1 MATIS
6 QQIKNDVTLF
16 LKIGYAAVLI
26 LVLLLT
32 GCGTPHVQGKKDAK
46 DMPDAL
52 VPVEVDLGKFE
63 CTIPN
68 PKTNSTILVD
78 FHAFLKLPRYKSYE
92 LEPILKTH
100 ENRFRHS
107 MVLRIRKFNRTA
119 LNEPDLTQLREALKS
134 SIDELLPDSKI
145 EMIGFYSFQF
155 VEE

>member
-1 MATIS
+1 MAIMFQHTN
-6 QQIKNDVTLF
+6 NDVTCF
-16 LKIGYAAVLI
+16 YVKGYIASL
-26 LVLLLT
+26 LLCVLLA

-52 VPVEVDLGKFE
+52 VPVEVDLGTFD

-78 FHAFLKLPRYKSYE
+78 FHAFIKLPRYKSYE

-100 ENRFRHS
+100 ENRFRHD
-107 MVLRIRKFNRTA
+107 MVLQIRKFNRTA
-119 LNEPDLTQLREALKS
+119 LNEPDLTQLRQALRS
-134 SIDELLPDSKI
+134 SIDKLLPDNKI
-145 EMIGFYSFQF
+145 QMIGFYSFQF